1 MKVTSIMELDEI
13 VRDKVMAEMNKI
25 EIVNEF
31 HSLYYD
37 NAQLTWMTTKWK
49 GIHVA
54 KCPLD
59 MWQYQEIIQDTQ
71 PDVIIETGTWHG
83 GSAVFLRD
91 MLRLVGKSR
100 GIVIT
105 IDIKPEG
112 IFTEEDGIIQL
123 VGDSVSNKIVESV
136 KKYIGKSDKVMV
148 ILDSDHSQ
156 VHVLNELKT
165 WAGHV
170 SGGCYLVV
178 EDTNVNGNPIEKA
191 HGPGSMEAL
200 EEWLPKHPEFQ
211 HDAYRE
217 RFMMTFNPKGYY
229 KRIGGLED
237 ETRARIEARGHGS
250 RES

>member
-1 MKVTSIMELDEI
+1 MRVASEAYLDEK
-13 VRDKVMAEMNKI
+13 VRDRVLAEINRT
-25 EIVNEF
+25 ETVNEF
-31 HSLYYD
+31 HQLYYD

-59 MWQYQEIIQDTQ
+59 MWQYQEIIQETQ

-91 MLRLVGKSR
+91 ILRLCGKSR

-105 IDIKPEG
+105 IDIEPIG

-123 VGDSVSNKIVESV
+123 IGSSVSDKIVESV
-136 KKYIGKSDKVMV
+136 QKYIGKSDKVMV

-156 VHVLNELKT
+156 VHVAKELKA
-165 WAGHV
+165 WARHV

-178 EDTNVNGNPIEKA
+178 EDTNVNGHPVYKE
-191 HGPGSMEAL
+191 HGPGPMEAV
-200 EEWLPKHPEFQ
+200 EEWLLEHPEFQ
-211 HDAYRE
+211 YDAYRE
-217 RFMMTFNPKGYY
+217 RLMMTFNPKGYY
-229 KRIGGLED
+229 KRLGSMEGE
-237 ETRARIEARGHGS
+237 RA
-250 RES
+250 

>member
-1 MKVTSIMELDEI
+1 MRIASEAHLDE
-13 VRDKVMAEMNKI
+13 VTRDRVLAEINKT
-25 EIVNEF
+25 EIVNDF
-31 HSLYYD
+31 HKLYYD

-49 GIHVA
+49 GIHAA

-91 MLRLVGKSR
+91 MLRLCGKRR

-105 IDIKPEG
+105 IDISPEG
-112 IFTEEDGIIQL
+112 IFTDEDGVIQ
-123 VGDSVSNKIVESV
+123 VIGDSTSDKIVESV
-136 KKYIGKSDKVMV
+136 KKYIGNSDRVMV

-156 VHVLNELKT
+156 THVLKELNT

-170 SGGCYLVV
+170 SSGCYLVV
-178 EDTNVNGNPIEKA
+178 EDTNVNGHPTYND
-191 HGPGSMEAL
+191 HGPGPMEAL
-200 EEWLPKHPEFQ
+200 EEWLPNHPEFQ

-217 RFMMTFNPKGYY
+217 RLMMTFNPSGYY
-229 KRIGGLED
+229 KRLGSVE
-237 ETRARIEARGHGS
+237 RGNT
-250 RES
+250 

>member
-1 MKVTSIMELDEI
+1 MRVTSVMDLDETT
-13 VRDKVMAEMNKI
+13 RDRVMAEMNKT
-25 EIVNEF
+25 EVVNEF

-83 GSAVFLRD
+83 GSAIFLRD
-91 MLRLVGKSR
+91 MLRLCGKSR

-112 IFTEEDGIIQL
+112 IFTEEDGIIQI
-123 VGDSVSNKIVESV
+123 VGDSTSEEINLSV
-136 KKYIGKSDKVMV
+136 NKYIGKSDKVMV

-156 VHVLNELKT
+156 AHVLKELDM
-165 WAGHV
+165 WGWQV

-178 EDTNVNGNPIEKA
+178 EDTNVNGNPIQKT
-191 HGPGSMEAL
+191 HGPGPMEAL
-200 EEWLPKHPEFQ
+200 NEWLPRHPEFQ
-211 HDAYRE
+211 HDPYRE

-229 KRIGGLED
+229 KRLGGGED
-237 ETRARIEARGHGS
+237 EARARAEVR
-250 RES
+250 

>member
-1 MKVTSIMELDEI
+1 MRVASEAYLDEK
-13 VRDKVMAEMNKI
+13 VRDRVLAEINKT

-31 HSLYYD
+31 HKLYYD
-37 NAQLTWMTTKWK
+37 NAQLTWMTIKWK

-91 MLRLVGKSR
+91 MLRLCGKSR

-105 IDIKPEG
+105 IDVAPVG
-112 IFTEEDGIIQL
+112 IFTEEDGIIQV
-123 VGDSVSNKIVESV
+123 VGDSVSDKIVESV
-136 KKYIGKSDKVMV
+136 QKYIGKSDKVMV

-156 VHVLNELKT
+156 VHVQNELNM
-165 WAGHV
+165 WARYV

-178 EDTNVNGNPIEKA
+178 EDTNINGHPTNIE
-191 HGPGSMEAL
+191 HGPGPMEAV
-200 EEWLPKHPEFQ
+200 EEWLVEHPEFQ
-211 HDAYRE
+211 HDPYRE
-217 RFMMTFNPKGYY
+217 RLMMTFNPKGYY
-229 KRIGGLED
+229 KRL
-237 ETRARIEARGHGS
+237 GS
-250 RES
+250 VEGEKI